1 MNKTPCTESQHSSSD
16 ILVTPNKLHS
26 EDNVSFL
33 SSIEIGNTTPNH
45 MAARQAEIVR
55 QQTEQAEEVQNLKE
69 GFSELKAAQKQDTE
83 SLKSIDQKVQ
93 NEVHKLYEVISELK
107 TVQSQ
112 DMKTQDLKVEQRLK
126 TGLKKQADESHEGI
140 RYLRGALVDSERWQ
154 TDAMVICGAVFFGF
168 FLVLLTSYQNEVDQ
182 KMSDLTAAVQGL
194 EERIAVYQHV
204 LETEIGKNVLMQAKL
219 DEYHVHMQNWS
230 DAILS
235 NFTRHH
241 FDIQLTSQ
249 ETSLIKDE
257 LYQSQSTVR
266 QNINMLSKNF
276 EEKAAELNKA
286 IDEQLKI
293 TQKWVE
299 KATVQQIEL
308 DEQQEINKQ
317 QMLIQ
322 QHLVMTLKEVQS
334 INGMSLYS
342 PETIIV
348 MHNFSQY
355 AQNETSEWFSP
366 PFYTHWA
373 GYKLCLK
380 AYPNG
385 YGNAKRTHLSWFIY
399 LMKGEFDASLV
410 WPFSGSITVQL
421 INWIDED
428 KHSKEKTAVFDS
440 NSDTTANSRVG
451 VGYTAAQG
459 VGFIKFVALK
469 ELYNPATGVEYL
481 QNDCLKFKVSSIE
494 VFSK

>member
-1 MNKTPCTESQHSSSD
+1 M
-16 ILVTPNKLHS
+16 
-26 EDNVSFL
+26 FL
-33 SSIEIGNTTPNH
+33 
-45 MAARQAEIVR
+45 Q
-55 QQTEQAEEVQNLKE
+55 
-69 GFSELKAAQKQDTE
+69 
-83 SLKSIDQKVQ
+83 
-93 NEVHKLYEVISELK
+93 
-107 TVQSQ
+107 
-112 DMKTQDLKVEQRLK
+112 
-126 TGLKKQADESHEGI
+126 
-140 RYLRGALVDSERWQ
+140 
-154 TDAMVICGAVFFGF
+154 
-168 FLVLLTSYQNEVDQ
+168 
-182 KMSDLTAAVQGL
+182 
-194 EERIAVYQHV
+194 
-204 LETEIGKNVLMQAKL
+204 
-219 DEYHVHMQNWS
+219 
-230 DAILS
+230 
-235 NFTRHH
+235 
-241 FDIQLTSQ
+241 
-249 ETSLIKDE
+249 
-257 LYQSQSTVR
+257 
-266 QNINMLSKNF
+266 
-276 EEKAAELNKA
+276 
-286 IDEQLKI
+286 
-293 TQKWVE
+293 
-299 KATVQQIEL
+299 EL